1 MTGAPSSDVRRRMGA
16 IALMTAS
23 AACWGFATVISKSAL
38 DHAPPMTLLAL
49 QLSASL
55 AFLLVMIAL
64 HRQTLR
70 FNAAAG
76 RAALAGTLEPG
87 LSYAFGI
94 AGLALTSASNASMI
108 GATEPIVIVLIA
120 LLVFRT
126 GASLARLGA
135 IAVAFI
141 GVMFASAAQAGSD
154 GAGTHVLGDAMV
166 ALATVFAALYVI
178 VTSRLVTQIH
188 PLPLAFMQQ
197 AVGLAFVVVVL
208 AAALGAGLETVERL
222 PSARGWMLIIVSGVV
237 QYALGFWFY
246 LMALRH
252 MPLDLAALFLAL
264 IPVFGV
270 GGAVAFLGEGV
281 SPQQGLGCLM
291 IVAAVVWSARSEKD
305 AG

>member
-1 MTGAPSSDVRRRMGA
+1 
-16 IALMTAS
+16 MTAS

-49 QLSASL
+49 QLAASL
-55 AFLLVMIAL
+55 SFLLLMIVL
-64 HRQTLR
+64 HRQPLR
-70 FNAAAG
+70 FNAGAG

-108 GATEPIVIVLIA
+108 GATEPVVIVLIA
-120 LLVFRT
+120 FLVFRT

-135 IAVAFI
+135 IGVAFV
-141 GVMFASAAQAGSD
+141 GVMLASAAQAGND
-154 GAGTHVLGDAMV
+154 GGGRMLGDAMV
-166 ALATVFAALYVI
+166 ALATVFAALYVV

-197 AVGLAFVVVVL
+197 AVGLAFVVMVL
-208 AAALGAGLETVERL
+208 AVAIGAGLETVERL
-222 PSARGWMLIIVSGVV
+222 PGATGWGLIVVSGVV

-252 MPLDLAALFLAL
+252 MPVDLAALFLAL

-270 GGAVAFLGEGV
+270 GGAVAFLGEGL
-281 SPQQGLGCLM
+281 SPQQALGCLM
-291 IVAAVVWSARSEKD
+291 IVGAVVWSARSERS